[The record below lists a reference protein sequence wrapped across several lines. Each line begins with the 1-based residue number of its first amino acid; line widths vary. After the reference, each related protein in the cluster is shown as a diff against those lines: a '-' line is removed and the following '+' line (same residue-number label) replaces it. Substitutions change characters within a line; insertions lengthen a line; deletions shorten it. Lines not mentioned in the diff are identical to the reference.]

1 MFQLQLLLKQTNKKI
16 PDCVCRLPHAH
27 SSCLP
32 TTESPGGEG
41 TSTARSS
48 QRRARLMGVSPP
60 YQAPFAPA
68 NICFFTPGK
77 ERAATLEKT
86 KPSKYTPNNFSH
98 AIGLSIFQV
107 RRPLSAPRAPQR
119 ALLPRLTKPPA
130 PERCWTP
137 RTCFFLLPKCTS
149 TLSKHP
155 RFSDAQGLCA
165 QPAPPNPAEP
175 KPKTQTTSS

>member
-1 MFQLQLLLKQTNKKI
+1 MQHLMFLLQFLLKQTNKVI
-16 PDCVCRLPHAH
+16 PGCVCRLPHVH

-41 TSTARSS
+41 TSTASSS
-48 QRRARLMGVSPP
+48 QRRARVIRASPP
-60 YQAPFAPA
+60 YQAAPA
-68 NICFFTPGK
+68 APSALANTCFFIPGK
-77 ERAATLEKT
+77 ERVQRPWKKLNQISTPQTTL
-86 KPSKYTPNNFSH
+86 PARRGCLFPRS
-98 AIGLSIFQV
+98 GV
-107 RRPLSAPRAPQR
+107 RSLHPVLPR

-155 RFSDAQGLCA
+155 RF
-165 QPAPPNPAEP
+165 
-175 KPKTQTTSS
+175 